1 MAEKRR
7 KKTSGGF
14 LNGIRPVHRRRIL
27 IVMALASACFLGL
40 LMRTAWH
47 QTVKGEELSR
57 AALEQQ
63 TSDNTVS
70 AKRGKIYDRNF
81 KVLAS
86 NVSVET
92 ISITPENLRKSIEK
106 SGLTVQSAAD
116 EFARILNIKSED
128 VVNKINKKSG
138 FEYIKKK
145 AEKDEADALRNYVND
160 HKLSGVDFVEDVKRY
175 YPFNNLAS
183 HVIGFVGDDNQGLE
197 GVESVYNDRLSG
209 VPGRVVTTRET
220 AGIESGSS
228 YESYIEAQDGY
239 SVVLTIDEVIQSYV
253 EKHLENARV
262 SNKLEEGAAAI
273 VMDVNTGDV
282 LAMATKPDYDLNKP
296 FEITGAIEEKY
307 PNAKEELKSLDGTE
321 YLNKFNEIIQVVR
334 RNKAVVDSYEP
345 GSTFKSVV
353 ASMAIETGSCTLDDV
368 FTCGGSL
375 KVLTE
380 TIHCAN
386 RSGHGTQKFAEAVQN
401 SCNPAFIMIGQK
413 IGKEKFL
420 KGVRAFGFFEKTGIE
435 LPGETDGVGFT
446 EGNFTDVD
454 LATSS
459 FGQSITV
466 TPLQMITAVSAV
478 ANGGTLYKPHLVRE
492 IVNSDN
498 IVMEEKQPEVVRQVI
513 SEETSKTMCSILE
526 SVVSKGG
533 GKNAYLAGYRIAGK
547 TGTSEKIPR
556 GNQKYIASFIG
567 FAPADNPKV
576 ACLVILDQPPAGM
589 PYYGGVIAA
598 PVVKNILEETLQY
611 IGVEPKYNDDEK
623 QFIEN
628 EIPDISGKSVSEAE
642 AALKEAGFGI
652 RVKGSGKTVTN
663 QLPKAHVKLAK
674 DGTVVAYTDGEKADR
689 SITVPSVK
697 GMGAAEAAAAL
708 SNSGLNVK
716 IKGVSGGNGA
726 ATCSSQSPE
735 AGTIVEPGTIIAID
749 FTYSDADTRD

>member
-7 KKTSGGF
+7 RNTSSGF
-14 LNGIRPVHRRRIL
+14 MDGIRPVHRRRIL
-27 IVMALASACFLGL
+27 IVMAAALACFAL
-40 LMRTAWH
+40 LILRTAWH
-47 QTVKGEELSR
+47 QLVRGEELSR

-92 ISITPENLRKSIEK
+92 ISITPENLRKSIEN
-106 SGLTVQSAAD
+106 SGLSVNTVAN
-116 EFARILNIKSED
+116 EFARILNLKSED
-128 VVNKINKKSG
+128 VSNKINKKSG

-145 AEKDEADALRNYVND
+145 TEKSEADELRNYIDGN
-160 HKLSGVDFVEDVKRY
+160 KLSGVSFVEDVKRY
-175 YPFNNLAS
+175 YPYNNLAS

-197 GVESVYNDRLSG
+197 GIESVYNDKLSG

-220 AGIESGSS
+220 AGIESGSN

-253 EKHLENARV
+253 EKHLESARV
-262 SNKLEEGAAAI
+262 TNKLEEGAAAI

-282 LAMATKPDYDLNKP
+282 LAMATKPDYDLNSP
-296 FEITGAIEEKY
+296 FEITEAIEDKY
-307 PNAKEELKSLDGTE
+307 PGVKEELKGLDGTE
-321 YLNKFNEIIQVVR
+321 YLTRFNEIIQVVR

-345 GSTFKSVV
+345 GSTFKAVV
-353 ASMAIETGSCTLDDV
+353 ASMAIETGACTLDDV

-413 IGKEKFL
+413 IGKEAFL
-420 KGVRAFGFFEKTGIE
+420 KGSRAFGFFEKTGIE
-435 LPGETDGVGFT
+435 LPGETEGVGFS
-446 EGNFTDVD
+446 EGNFSDVD
-454 LATSS
+454 LATSA

-466 TPLQMITAVSAV
+466 TPLQMITAVSVV

-498 IVMEEKQPEVVRQVI
+498 IVIEQKQPETVRQVI

-556 GNQKYIASFIG
+556 GNQKYVASFIG

-576 ACLVILDQPPAGM
+576 ACLVILDQPAAGM
-589 PYYGGVIAA
+589 QYYGGVIAA

-611 IGVEPKYNDDEK
+611 LGVEPKYSDDEK
-623 QFIEN
+623 QYAEN
-628 EIPDISGKSVSEAE
+628 EIPDVSGRTIDEAE
-642 AALKEAGFGI
+642 KLLKESGFSI
-652 RVKGSGKTVTN
+652 RVKGNGKNVTD
-663 QLPKAHVKLAK
+663 QLPKAHVRLAK
-674 DGTVVAYTDGEKADR
+674 GGTVVVYTDGTRAER

-697 GMGAAEAAAAL
+697 GMGAAEAAASL
-708 SNSGLNVK
+708 SNAGLNVK
-716 IKGVSGGNGA
+716 VKGVSGTGA
-726 ATCSSQSPE
+726 AVCSGQSP
-735 AGTIVEPGTIIAID
+735 ASGTVVEPGTIVAID
-749 FTYSDADTRD
+749 FSYSDADTMD

>member
-1 MAEKRR
+1 MAEKRSR
-7 KKTSGGF
+7 KPSDGF
-14 LNGIRPVHRRRIL
+14 MNGIRPVHRKRIL
-27 IVMALASACFLGL
+27 VVMTAALACFSALVL
-40 LMRTAWH
+40 RTAWH
-47 QTVKGEELSR
+47 QTVRGEELSR

-86 NVSVET
+86 NVTVET

-106 SGLTVQSAAD
+106 AGMSIQSVAD
-116 EFARILNIKSED
+116 EFARILDLKSED
-128 VVNKINKKSG
+128 VAAKINKVSG

-145 AEKDEADALRNYVND
+145 TEKDEADELRNYINNN
-160 HKLSGVDFVEDVKRY
+160 KLAGVDFVEDVKRY
-175 YPFNNLAS
+175 YPYNNLAS

-197 GVESVYNDRLSG
+197 GIESVYNDKLSG
-209 VPGRVVTTRET
+209 VPGRVVTTREH
-220 AGIESGSS
+220 AGIESGSD

-253 EKHLENARV
+253 EKHLETARV

-296 FEITGAIEEKY
+296 FEITEAIEEKY

-345 GSTFKSVV
+345 GSTFKAVV
-353 ASMAIETGSCTLDDV
+353 ASMAIETGACTLDDV

-375 KVLTE
+375 QVLTDV
-380 TIHCAN
+380 IHCAN

-413 IGKEKFL
+413 IGKDRFL
-420 KGVRAFGFFEKTGIE
+420 KGTRAFGFFDKTGIE
-435 LPGETDGVGFT
+435 LPGETEGVGFS
-446 EGNFTDVD
+446 EGNFSDVD

-466 TPLQMITAVSAV
+466 TPLQMVTAVSAV
-478 ANGGTLYKPHLVRE
+478 ANGGTLYKPHLIRE

-498 IVMEEKQPEVVRQVI
+498 IVIDEKEPEVVRQVI

-556 GNQKYIASFIG
+556 GNQKYVASFIG

-576 ACLVILDQPPAGM
+576 ACLVILDQPAEGM
-589 PYYGGVIAA
+589 PYYGATIAA

-611 IGVEPKYNDDEK
+611 IGVEPQYNDGEK
-623 QFIEN
+623 KYIEN

-642 AALKEAGFGI
+642 SVLKAAGFDI
-652 RVKGSGKTVTN
+652 RVKGNGKTVTD
-663 QLPKAHVKLAK
+663 QLPKAYVKLAAG
-674 DGTVVAYTDGEKADR
+674 GTVVAYTDGQKAER

-697 GMGAAEAAAAL
+697 GMGAAEAAATL
-708 SNSGLNVK
+708 SNAGLNAK
-716 IKGVSGGNGA
+716 IKGVSGRGA
-726 ATCSSQSPE
+726 AVCSGQSPE
-735 AGTIVEPGTIIAID
+735 AGAIVEPGTIIAID
-749 FTYSDADTRD
+749 FTYSDEETMD